1 MSPKLKER
9 LIEIV
14 RAFRGRKVT
23 VLGDLI
29 LDRFVWGDV
38 ERISPEAPVPVVLVQ
53 REEMRLGGAGNVA
66 SNLHY
71 LGGTPQLV
79 GVISTDP
86 AGEQIERV
94 MQNLKIGT
102 AGLIID
108 LGRPTTMKTR
118 IIAAHQQVC
127 RVDREANVE
136 MSPELFKKAI
146 RFLETQLPSAD
157 VLLVSDYGKGFVSR
171 KLLGTVLPM
180 AEEMGK
186 IIAIDPKFQD
196 YSIYS
201 PCTVLTPNKKES
213 EFASGIQIRNAKS
226 LKMAADRILERT
238 QAENLLITRGEEGMT
253 LFRPTGYFRDIPTF
267 AREVFDVTGAGD
279 TVIATLSL
287 ALAAG
292 GNPEEAAILSN
303 LAAGI
308 VVGQLGTASVTPDE
322 LIQAIRQY

>member
-1 MSPKLKER
+1 M
-9 LIEIV
+9 
-14 RAFRGRKVT
+14 
-23 VLGDLI
+23 
-29 LDRFVWGDV
+29 
-38 ERISPEAPVPVVLVQ
+38 PVVLVQ

-71 LGGTPQLV
+71 LGGTPLFV
-79 GVISTDP
+79 GVISTDT

-146 RFLETQLPSAD
+146 RFLETQLQTAD

-213 EFASGIQIRNAKS
+213 EFASGIQIRDPKS

-267 AREVFDVTGAGD
+267 AQEVFDVTGAGD